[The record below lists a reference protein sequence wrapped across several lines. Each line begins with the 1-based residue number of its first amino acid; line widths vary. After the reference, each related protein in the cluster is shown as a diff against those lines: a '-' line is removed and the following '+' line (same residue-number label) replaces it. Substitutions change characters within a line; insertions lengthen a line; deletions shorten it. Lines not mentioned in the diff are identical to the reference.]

1 MTIANRRSEPGL
13 DLYRAL
19 VVLMMFVVHARRLQ
33 TPAGAGPL
41 ESALAFFMWAEPFIA
56 ASFLFIAGAAASLAH
71 ERAGSAFLPATLRRA
86 LGLYALAMVLF
97 VPQYGLEL
105 PDLLVSPGILS
116 AIAVALASTALAL
129 RSRAPELALGGLGLG
144 VLGVT
149 AFLDRSGATVPGLN
163 AGPGG
168 AFPLIA
174 FAALGALAMRAW
186 RRTGWRAFGFGL
198 ALAVPLLGVVLWLG
212 QSWITER
219 SSLYRVHDGQ
229 LALLHLT
236 EESPRAPVRF
246 WNHSALGALG
256 LFAPLLASLWVALS
270 ACGRLAERRMLAPM
284 LLLGRHA
291 LGAYVAHLGL
301 LGVVELAGLSPG
313 TPVGTWG
320 LCAGLAL
327 ACVALAWALEARAV
341 RTASASRG
349 TPPAG
354 TGADDTGAGRSP
366 RRQT

>member
-1 MTIANRRSEPGL
+1 VTIANRRSEPGL

-33 TPAGAGPL
+33 TPAGAGVL
-41 ESALAFFMWAEPFIA
+41 ESSLAFFMWAEPFIA

-71 ERAGSAFLPATLRRA
+71 ERAGSALLPTTLRRA
-86 LGLYALAMVLF
+86 LSLYALALVLF

-116 AIAVALASTALAL
+116 AIALALVTTALAL
-129 RSRAPELALGGLGLG
+129 RSPAPELALCALGIG

-149 AFLDRSGATVPGLN
+149 ASLDRSGATLPGLN

-168 AFPLIA
+168 AFPLVA
-174 FAALGALAMRAW
+174 FTALGALAMRAW
-186 RRTGWRAFGFGL
+186 RRTGRRAFGFGL
-198 ALAVPLLGVVLWLG
+198 ALALPVLGVVLWLG

-236 EESPRAPVRF
+236 QESPRAPVRF
-246 WNHSALGALG
+246 WNHSALGALA
-256 LFAPLLASLWVALS
+256 LIAPLLASLWAALF
-270 ACGRLAERRMLAPM
+270 AGRRLAERRLLAPM
-284 LLLGRHA
+284 LVLGRHA
-291 LGAYVAHLGL
+291 LAAYVVHLGL
-301 LGVVELAGLSPG
+301 LGAVELAGLSPS
-313 TPVGTWG
+313 TPAETWG

-327 ACVALAWALEARAV
+327 ACFALAWALEARAL
-341 RTASASRG
+341 RTASSPPG
-349 TPPAG
+349 KPPAG
-354 TGADDTGAGRSP
+354 TPAGDTGADQSL
-366 RRQT
+366 RRRT